1 MSNYRLILA
10 SGSPRRKEILEN
22 QGILFEVV
30 KSGREEKTK
39 ETIPQKVVRDLS
51 EQKALDVYDQIQ
63 GRRNIIIL
71 SADTVVAKDGEILG
85 KPEDE
90 EDAVR
95 MLTLLQGSTHE
106 VYTGVTLLLC
116 AEDVKT
122 IHIQEKTEVTMYPMT
137 EEEIRSYVSSGEP
150 MDKAGAYAIQGKCA
164 VFVEK
169 INGDYNN
176 VVGLPVAAVYQ
187 ELKGMELIYDEKS
200 SDF

>member
-22 QGILFEVV
+22 QEIPFEVV

-63 GRRNIIIL
+63 GRQNIIIL

-85 KPEDE
+85 KPENE

-187 ELKGMELIYDEKS
+187 ELKRNGIDLR
-200 SDF
+200 

>member
-22 QGILFEVV
+22 QGIPFEVV

-85 KPEDE
+85 KPEDG

-176 VVGLPVAAVYQ
+176 VVGLPIAAVYQ
-187 ELKGMELIYDEKS
+187 ELKRNGIDLR
-200 SDF
+200 

>member
-1 MSNYRLILA
+1 M
-10 SGSPRRKEILEN
+10 
-22 QGILFEVV
+22 
-30 KSGREEKTK
+30 
-39 ETIPQKVVRDLS
+39 VRDLS

-187 ELKGMELIYDEKS
+187 ELKRNGIDLR
-200 SDF
+200 

>member
-85 KPEDE
+85 KPEDG

-187 ELKGMELIYDEKS
+187 ELKRNGIDLR
-200 SDF
+200 

>member
-1 MSNYRLILA
+1 
-10 SGSPRRKEILEN
+10 
-22 QGILFEVV
+22 
-30 KSGREEKTK
+30 
-39 ETIPQKVVRDLS
+39 
-51 EQKALDVYDQIQ
+51 
-63 GRRNIIIL
+63 
-71 SADTVVAKDGEILG
+71 
-85 KPEDE
+85 
-90 EDAVR
+90 

-137 EEEIRSYVSSGEP
+137 EEEMRSYVSSGEP

-176 VVGLPVAAVYQ
+176 VVGLPVGRLYQ
-187 ELKGMELIYDEKS
+187 EAKEWLES
-200 SDF
+200 

>member
-22 QGILFEVV
+22 QEIPFEVV

-39 ETIPQKVVRDLS
+39 ETIPPKVVRDLS

-63 GRRNIIIL
+63 GRQNIIIL

-85 KPEDE
+85 KPENE

-176 VVGLPVAAVYQ
+176 VVGLPVAKIFQ
-187 ELKGMELIYDEKS
+187 LIGKLA
-200 SDF
+200 

>member
-187 ELKGMELIYDEKS
+187 ELKRNGIDLR
-200 SDF
+200 

>member
-90 EDAVR
+90 EDVVR

-187 ELKGMELIYDEKS
+187 ELKRNGIDLR
-200 SDF
+200 

>member
-22 QGILFEVV
+22 QEIPFEVV

-63 GRRNIIIL
+63 GRQNIIIL

-85 KPEDE
+85 KPENE

-176 VVGLPVAAVYQ
+176 VVGLPIAAVYQ
-187 ELKGMELIYDEKS
+187 ELKRNGIDLR
-200 SDF
+200 

>member
-22 QGILFEVV
+22 QGIPFEVV

-63 GRRNIIIL
+63 GRRNVIIL

-95 MLTLLQGSTHE
+95 MLTLLQGSMHE

-187 ELKGMELIYDEKS
+187 ELKRNGIDLR
-200 SDF
+200 

>member
-22 QGILFEVV
+22 QEIPFEVV

-63 GRRNIIIL
+63 GRQNIIIL

-176 VVGLPVAAVYQ
+176 VVGLPIAAVYQ
-187 ELKGMELIYDEKS
+187 ELKRNGIDLR
-200 SDF
+200 

>member
-22 QGILFEVV
+22 QGIPFEVV

-95 MLTLLQGSTHE
+95 MLTLLQGST
-106 VYTGVTLLLC
+106 Y
-116 AEDVKT
+116 
-122 IHIQEKTEVTMYPMT
+122 
-137 EEEIRSYVSSGEP
+137 EIGRAHV
-150 MDKAGAYAIQGKCA
+150 
-164 VFVEK
+164 
-169 INGDYNN
+169 
-176 VVGLPVAAVYQ
+176 
-187 ELKGMELIYDEKS
+187 
-200 SDF
+200 